1 MSLSEESIKH
11 GRDYVQ
17 SLLENQCRIPIR
29 STTPIN
35 FYYKT
40 SDNLI
45 DEADYH
51 YRNQLYE
58 QSFILYSRYIT
69 LFVEELKL
77 HHPSYATVSVND
89 RERVKEIIRS
99 KAFPRAEELKLKLQ
113 DKYAREHEAQ
123 LKAAQEEENA
133 KALAAAAAV
142 AASKPTTNIHN
153 ENQQAFQQLKANFTP
168 TQPAHVALFA
178 IPATDRNLL
187 ENSKEPT
194 KPTYDRAQKPIL
206 NSTNSSMAIFR
217 RIVVP
222 NDITHKFLQV
232 ALRNTERKIETCGI
246 LAGSKKDNQYII
258 THIVVPKQNGG
269 PDSCD
274 TEKEEEMVEYIASN
288 DLITLGWIHTHPT
301 QTVFLS
307 SVDLHT
313 HLPYQMLMQEAVA
326 IVISPKYNETAIFS
340 LTPETGIPVIS
351 TCKKT
356 GFHEH
361 VNNPPLF
368 LPATHTMYDPGLQCK
383 IVDLRA

>member
-1 MSLSEESIKH
+1 MTLSQESIKY
-11 GRDYVQ
+11 GRDCVQ

-29 STTPIN
+29 AITPIS

-45 DEADYH
+45 EEADY
-51 YRNQLYE
+51 YYKNNQPE

-77 HHPSYATVSVND
+77 HHPGYAKASVND

-113 DKYAREHEAQ
+113 DKYASEHDMKQ
-123 LKAAQEEENA
+123 KSIQEEENT
-133 KALAAAAAV
+133 KIS
-142 AASKPTTNIHN
+142 AASLSKPSTTFHN
-153 ENQQAFQQLKANFTP
+153 ENEHTLQQLKTNYTQIPPAN
-168 TQPAHVALFA
+168 VALFTV
-178 IPATDRNLL
+178 PPTD
-187 ENSKEPT
+187 NSHPKNFNEPI
-194 KPTYDRAQKPIL
+194 KPTYDRSQKPISS
-206 NSTNSSMAIFR
+206 STNASMTIFR
-217 RIVVP
+217 RITVP
-222 NDITHKFLQV
+222 NDITPKFLQ
-232 ALRNTERKIETCGI
+232 AAQRNTERKIETCGI
-246 LAGSKKDNQYII
+246 LAGVRRNDQYII

-274 TEKEEEMVEYIASN
+274 TEKEEEMVEYISNN

-313 HLPYQMLMQEAVA
+313 HLPYQMLMQEAIA

-340 LTPETGIPVIS
+340 LTTDTGIQVLS

-361 VNNPPLF
+361 INHPPLF
-368 LPATHTMYDPGLQCK
+368 LPASHTVYDPALQCK
-383 IVDLRA
+383 MVDLRN